1 MSNGTHAGR
10 LAKDK
15 TLNLHHAHIFASDI
29 DVTIAWWQRHLKARV
44 LFDGQNA
51 GARNVMLGIG
61 RGRLNL
67 YDQPPRD
74 NARGVVH
81 HLGIRVNR
89 LRDVWA
95 QLQADGLTS
104 PHGLRQQDG
113 WRYVMIAAPD
123 NLLLELFEFDDPTA
137 PFNIDG

>member
-1 MSNGTHAGR
+1 MNQDTHAG
-10 LAKDK
+10 LLEKDE
-15 TLNLHHAHIFASDI
+15 TLDLHHAHIFASDI
-29 DVTIAWWQRHLKARV
+29 DVTIAWWQRHLGARI
-44 LFDGQNA
+44 LFDGENA
-51 GARNVMLGIG
+51 GARNVMLGVG

-81 HLGIRVNR
+81 HLGIRVNG

-95 QLQADGLTS
+95 RLQADGVTS
-104 PHGLRQQDG
+104 PNGLREQDA